1 MLQIDLKHLPTSD
14 ELPDS
19 DDTPVDN
26 EDQNFL
32 PNLLLFLL
40 EYIWKSRDD
49 WYFGVDMGIYHT
61 TGVSP
66 RVPIIPDGFLSLGV
80 ERRKNGKSRSS
91 YVMWEEEYTAPILTI
106 EVVSHTYDDEYEKKL
121 EIYCKLGVKYYV
133 IYNPQFWRRDG
144 HLPFEVY
151 KLVDGN
157 YQLQIGEPLWMP
169 EIGLEIGRA
178 VLPSDRFRREI
189 LSWFDEKG
197 DRYLTTDEQA
207 DIESQRANFEQQRA
221 NAENQKVQSE
231 RQRADA
237 AEKQVELLLAKLRS
251 LGIAEE

>member
-1 MLQIDLKHLPTSD
+1 MLQIDRQYLPTSD

-26 EDQNFL
+26 EDQNFV

-80 ERRKNGKSRSS
+80 ERRKNGGSRSS
-91 YVMWEEEYTAPILTI
+91 YVMWEEEFISPILTL
-106 EVVSHTYDDEYEKKL
+106 EVVSHTYGDEYEKKL
-121 EIYCKLGVKYYV
+121 EIYRKLGIKYYV

-151 KLVDGN
+151 KLVDDD

-169 EIGLEIGRA
+169 EIGLGIGRC
-178 VLPSDRFRREI
+178 VLPSDRFGREV
-189 LSWFDEKG
+189 LSWFDQKG
-197 DRYLTTDEQA
+197 DRYVTPEEQA
-207 DIESQRANFEQQRA
+207 EIERQMANI
-221 NAENQKVQSE
+221 E

-237 AEKQVELLLAKLRS
+237 AQKQVEFLLAKLRS
-251 LGIAEE
+251 LGISEE

>member
-61 TGVSP
+61 TGVNP
-66 RVPIIPDGFLSLGV
+66 RVPVIPDGFLSLGV
-80 ERRKNGKSRSS
+80 ERRKNSGSRSS
-91 YVMWEEEYTAPILTI
+91 YVMWEEDYTPPILTL
-106 EVVSHTYDDEYEKKL
+106 EVVSHNYGDEYEKKL
-121 EIYCKLGVKYYV
+121 EIYRKLGIKYYV
-133 IYNPQFWRRDG
+133 IYNPKFWRRDG

-151 KLVDGN
+151 KLVDGD
-157 YQLQIGEPLWMP
+157 YQLQIGEPLWMS
-169 EIGLEIGRA
+169 EIGLGIGRA
-178 VLPSDRFRREI
+178 VLPNDRFSREV
-189 LSWFDEKG
+189 LSWFDRKG
-197 DRYLTTDEQA
+197 NRYLTTEEQA
-207 DIESQRANFEQQRA
+207 DIERQRANIAQEQ
-221 NAENQKVQSE
+221 V
-231 RQRADA
+231 D
-237 AEKQVELLLAKLRS
+237 LLLAKLRS
-251 LGIAEE
+251 LGIDNQE

>member
-1 MLQIDLKHLPTSD
+1 MLQIDRQYLPTSD

-26 EDQNFL
+26 EDQNFV

-66 RVPIIPDGFLSLGV
+66 RVPVVPDGFLSLGV
-80 ERRKNGKSRSS
+80 ERRKNGGSRSS
-91 YVMWEEEYTAPILTI
+91 YVMWEEEATAPILTI
-106 EVVSHTYDDEYEKKL
+106 EVVSQTSGDEYEKKL
-121 EIYCKLGVKYYV
+121 DIYRKLGVKYYV

-151 KLVDGN
+151 KLVDSD

-169 EIGLEIGRA
+169 EIGLGIGRC
-178 VLPSDRFRREI
+178 VLPSDRFSREV
-189 LSWFDEKG
+189 LSWFDQKG
-197 DRYLTTDEQA
+197 DRYLTPEEQA
-207 DIESQRANFEQQRA
+207 EIERQMANI
-221 NAENQKVQSE
+221 E
-231 RQRADA
+231 RQRADEA
-237 AEKQVELLLAKLRS
+237 QKQVELLMAKLRS
-251 LGIAEE
+251 LGMSEE